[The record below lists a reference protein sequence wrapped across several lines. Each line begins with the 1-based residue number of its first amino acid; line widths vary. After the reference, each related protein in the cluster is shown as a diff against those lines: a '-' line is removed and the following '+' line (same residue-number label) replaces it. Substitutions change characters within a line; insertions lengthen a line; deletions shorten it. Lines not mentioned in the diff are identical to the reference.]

1 MQVRIGPAHYD
12 LQRAV
17 QLAKRDIALGQETTP
32 YRRSCTEQSDFDRV
46 DWHDESH
53 SGRER
58 SVSHAAILAV
68 SICPDRK
75 APCTPQD
82 RDLRYGLISTVRL
95 CRTIPAAMVYDDR
108 KIDDIIE
115 DWSKTIPDA
124 VWWVLGA
131 VSGFIASHVIGRTVL
146 KVSAFQHP
154 VAAAII
160 SLCPLAGFL
169 LFRKKYE

>member
-1 MQVRIGPAHYD
+1 
-12 LQRAV
+12 
-17 QLAKRDIALGQETTP
+17 
-32 YRRSCTEQSDFDRV
+32 
-46 DWHDESH
+46 
-53 SGRER
+53 
-58 SVSHAAILAV
+58 
-68 SICPDRK
+68 
-75 APCTPQD
+75 
-82 RDLRYGLISTVRL
+82 
-95 CRTIPAAMVYDDR
+95 MVYDDR

-160 SLCPLAGFL
+160 SLCLLAGFL
-169 LFRKKYE
+169 LFRKKYEQLAGLCLWLGAFSIGLLTLR